1 MYIYIYMYV
10 YIYISQSIVKYVVSQ
25 TNFQLPVSKVPTDL
39 GPLHCSNTIC
49 CLITTGQ
56 WSVRAASR
64 YLKVSRIPTDLSN
77 PKPNRTPT
85 KQTHHGTRSQKFET
99 CPTIQWIGLKE
110 ILQDRTLWHH
120 GFLPLNSRLS
130 TFNGCLFPSTLGTID
145 LHQGKS
151 PKGWGPGYN
160 PGPGV
165 ACWCPATT
173 SKPASRTHFR
183 TRSMLRS

>member
-1 MYIYIYMYV
+1 M
-10 YIYISQSIVKYVVSQ
+10 KYVVSQ
-25 TNFQLPVSKVPTDL
+25 TYFQLPVSEVPTDL

-85 KQTHHGTRSQKFET
+85 KQTHHGTKSQKFET
-99 CPTIQWIGLKE
+99 CPTIQWIRLKE
-110 ILQDRTLWHH
+110 ILQDRIGHCDTMVFYPQIV
-120 GFLPLNSRLS
+120 GFQRLFVP
-130 TFNGCLFPSTLGTID
+130 FNLGTID

-151 PKGWGPGYN
+151 PKGWGT
-160 PGPGV
+160 GPGV
-165 ACWCPATT
+165 ASWCPATT